1 MSSVKR
7 LTVSLDSELVDEI
20 NFLHR
25 RLGVSRSAMLNEFLR
40 EGLMAISAVYREL
53 PESPTERDLVRLRGR
68 SLEVVRSRILE
79 AESVLGGGDDA
90 R

>member
-7 LTVSLDSELVDEI
+7 LTVSLDAELVDEI

-40 EGLMAISAVYREL
+40 EGLMAISACYREL
-53 PESPTERDLVRLRGR
+53 PENVTERDLVRLRGR
-68 SLEVVRSRILE
+68 SLDVVRSRMAE
-79 AESVLGGGDDA
+79 AEAVLGDSSDA